1 MGTILRDTTAH
12 YRHSLADRIQ
22 KGLGLF
28 LLTSSAMQIVFEAKE
43 VAEVPLES
51 KGKIGWDLSKAKVI
65 TFLTSS
71 LQSSTSE
78 DKGRGEIIAMRL
90 PMCIPADST
99 VFDFG
104 LQNLS
109 AHPLTNI
116 KLFVYT

>member
-1 MGTILRDTTAH
+1 
-12 YRHSLADRIQ
+12 
-22 KGLGLF
+22 
-28 LLTSSAMQIVFEAKE
+28 MQIVFEAKE